1 MAWVTTTCPVC
12 EEELRIE
19 VMEMEG
25 GYPEEVLCEVT
36 DIEQV
41 CMCSLSDS
49 QVEVLEEYAIEHVEF
64 LPMEDY

>member
-1 MAWVTTTCPVC
+1 MAWATTTCPVC
-12 EEELRIE
+12 GEELRIE

-49 QVEVLEEYAIEHVEF
+49 QVEVLEEYAIEHADF
-64 LPMEDY
+64 TPQEDY